1 MKKVALLLVL
11 TMIGFT
17 SCKKDAADVEFST
30 NLSKTSDQI
39 DVNSPTLKMAT
50 SAYNET
56 FVVDLENAETR
67 DYINKIK
74 DVDLENVRIA
84 FQGLAGLAG
93 NTTPTVLRLT
103 INNQV
108 VLEYNNFVYDRVA
121 NGQDFVID
129 DTQKVDQMAN
139 LLQTAKKLT
148 IKVEGNIPDTAMYQF
163 YIKFMAKANI
173 TASAL

>member
-11 TMIGFT
+11 AVITLS
-17 SCKKDAADVEFST
+17 SCKKDAADVTFST

-39 DVNSPTLKMAT
+39 DVNAPTMKAV
-50 SAYNET
+50 SAFNET
-56 FVVDLENAETR
+56 FIVDLSNADTQ

-93 NTTPTVLRLT
+93 NNTPTTLKITV
-103 INNQV
+103 NNQI
-108 VLEYNNFVYDRVA
+108 VLMYNNFVYDRVA

-129 DTQKVDQMAN
+129 DTQKINQMAA
-139 LLQTAKKLT
+139 LLQSAKKLT

>member
-11 TMIGFT
+11 TMISFT

-39 DVNSPTLKMAT
+39 DVNSPTLKSAT

-56 FVVDLENAETR
+56 FIVNLENPDTQ

-74 DVDLENVRIA
+74 DIDLENVRIT

-93 NTTPTVLRLT
+93 NTTPTLLKLT

-129 DTQKVDQMAN
+129 DTQKVDQMAD
-139 LLQTAKKLT
+139 LLKTAKKLT
-148 IKVEGNIPDTAMYQF
+148 IKVEGNIPDAAMYQF